1 MMKGAAAAAG
11 MRKRE
16 TRNEKRRCQ
25 RHRRTQHTPEPC
37 ARWKHR
43 RRCCRFDER
52 PLRPLNHALAYS
64 LTLQRETAQSWNC
77 PSLVRSVASRV
88 LKYEPSTVIIA
99 LPLRSC
105 WKCSATRAGDMECWS
120 ACHHNNKSSLP
131 ASCRCRG
138 TALSSALVTAVYINN
153 NAAASHLYVRA
164 KHHCVCVYS
173 MPPCLH
179 VSVCRHKASIK

>member
-1 MMKGAAAAAG
+1 MANGRTSGLPMMKGAAAAAG

-52 PLRPLNHALAYS
+52 PLRPLNHALAY
-64 LTLQRETAQSWNC
+64 LLALQRETAQSWNC

-120 ACHHNNKSSLP
+120 ACHRNHKSSLP
-131 ASCRCRG
+131 APCRCRG
-138 TALSSALVTAVYINN
+138 AALSTALVTAVCLCQRCCNT
-153 NAAASHLYVRA
+153 SVRTRETPLRLYGMPV
-164 KHHCVCVYS
+164 S
-173 MPPCLH
+173 MSP
-179 VSVCRHKASIK
+179 